1 MQLLLQDG
9 SALAAPRP
17 ITDEAAGA
25 EALAALYAPGPGLT
39 VRAMMNTT
47 IDGAVTGSD
56 GSSGTLRN
64 ADDSLVFAVLRSL
77 ADVVLVGAGTVRAE
91 YYTQPAGHPAL
102 DPRAHRPGGAGRPE
116 LAVLTTTGDLPEEL
130 LGDSAGWPV
139 LALCPPE
146 HRDRVIERS
155 GLDAERV
162 LPAADAAEAVDQ
174 LAARGHR
181 LIQAEGGPG
190 TLGRLA
196 AVDRLDELCFSTT
209 HRTVGGDAARVITG
223 AAAEQ
228 DWRLASLLVGAEA
241 TIGRYRR
248 A

>member
-1 MQLLLQDG
+1 MQLLIQDG
-9 SALAAPRP
+9 TALAAPRRLA
-17 ITDEAAGA
+17 DDAHGA
-25 EALAALYAPGPGLT
+25 EALAALYAPGAGLT

-56 GSSGTLRN
+56 GTSGTLRN
-64 ADDSLVFAVLRSL
+64 VEDSLVFAVLRSL

-91 YYTQPAGHPAL
+91 DYREPAGHGDL
-102 DPRAHRPGGAGRPE
+102 DPRAHRPGGAGHPE
-116 LAVLTTTGDLPEEL
+116 LAVLTASGDLPAAL
-130 LGDSAGWPV
+130 RGDEAGWPV

-146 HRDRVIERS
+146 RRAQVRARS
-155 GLDAERV
+155 GLPADRV
-162 LPAADAAEAVDQ
+162 LPAADVREAVAR
-174 LAARGHR
+174 LRERGHR
-181 LIQAEGGPG
+181 LIQAEGGPS

-196 AVDRLDELCFSTT
+196 AADLLDELCFSLT
-209 HRTVGGDAARVITG
+209 HRTVGGDASRVITG